1 MKLTWLSLKSCRME
15 DDDEFGDLYT
25 DVLRPLSAASQSPHQ
40 TSPAAPTSLHRPID
54 LDLNLKS
61 NDHPA
66 SAPNSTP
73 PHTLAPTP
81 PLPSSHAPPRADTD
95 GEFTDNDNDV
105 KVKFDIEEANNGISN
120 DDDVPGIE
128 IPGISQNS
136 VGNSERQ
143 NRNEGEAG
151 EEAEDDWESDSED
164 DLQIVLNEDNHRPM
178 LIDGGGGD
186 DDDDDEDGD
195 PLVIVADADA
205 SNHQG
210 LMVEEQEWGG
220 DDAAAQMGEGG
231 AEKKEGTGERANG
244 AAASAATAAAAAKIG
259 YSNHFAYHN
268 PYHSQFKVSVM

>member
-40 TSPAAPTSLHRPID
+40 TSPAASTSLHRPID

-81 PLPSSHAPPRADTD
+81 PLPSFHAPPRADTD

-136 VGNSERQ
+136 VENSEHQ

-186 DDDDDEDGD
+186 DDDDEDGD

-220 DDAAAQMGEGG
+220 DDAPAQMGEGG

>member
-1 MKLTWLSLKSCRME
+1 ME

-25 DVLRPLSAASQSPHQ
+25 DVLRPLSAASQSHHQ

-61 NDHPA
+61 DDHPA
-66 SAPNSTP
+66 SVLNSTP
-73 PHTLAPTP
+73 SHTLAPTP
-81 PLPSSHAPPRADTD
+81 PLPSSHATPRADTD

-105 KVKFDIEEANNGISN
+105 KVKFDKEEGNNGISN

-128 IPGISQNS
+128 IPGISQNG
-136 VGNSERQ
+136 VVNSERQ
-143 NRNEGEAG
+143 NRNEGEVG
-151 EEAEDDWESDSED
+151 EEQEDDWESDSED

-178 LIDGGGGD
+178 LIDGGGG

-231 AEKKEGTGERANG
+231 AEKKEGTGERTNG